1 MVQIRYHFLLNLV
14 LHECVANAYLKFP
27 VKIEKESILKQL
39 FIEYT
44 TFNINNINKLQNT
57 TISKYLKNDKQRDNV
72 NSSFSKW
79 ETILTGVPQGS
90 ILCPLLFNI
99 FLNNIFSVVTYS
111 LSPRQLGG
119 WQYSIALAAI

>member
-1 MVQIRYHFLLNLV
+1 M
-14 LHECVANAYLKFP
+14 ANAYLKFS
-27 VKIEKESILKQL
+27 VKIEKESILKKL

-44 TFNINNINKLQNT
+44 TFNINIINKLQNT
-57 TISKYLKNDKQRDNV
+57 TIFKYLKNDKQRDNV

-79 ETILTGVPQGS
+79 VTILTGVPQGS

-111 LSPRQLGG
+111 LSPRQLGA